1 MNTPTQFKQRLAS
14 ELSAMATHPAPAPA
28 PATRAPA
35 RRLRLPFAIAAVA
48 TAAAAA
54 VVVPTLTGSGSSPAY
69 AVTREDDGSLTLL
82 LNRPEGLPGLQKQL
96 KKMGVRAAVLE
107 GDKNCP
113 TGAPPHAPWAT
124 AGYALT
130 FPSDPAKAIVHP
142 DMIPDDTVLSNGRR
156 VAGATLLIVAEFG
169 KDNATKAV
177 SFRLVSK
184 VPKCSVPGIGGGP
197 SAHA

>member
-14 ELSAMATHPAPAPA
+14 ELSALAAHPTPA

-35 RRLRLPFAIAAVA
+35 RRLRLPFAVAAVA

-69 AVTREDDGSLTLL
+69 AVTQEDDGSLILH

-96 KKMGVRAAVLE
+96 QKMGVRAAVLE

-124 AGYALT
+124 GGYALT
-130 FPSDPAKAIVHP
+130 FPSDPGKAVVHP
-142 DMIPDDTVLSNGRR
+142 DLIPDDTVSSNGRR

-169 KDNATKAV
+169 EDNSTKAV

-197 SAHA
+197 GAHA